1 MRWTLT
7 TGVASNLY
15 ERLGTRLAANL
26 MHGILLLEAI
36 QGAIKTP
43 MRDVSLGAHQ
53 HQLTNT
59 CQDCCSTAP
68 SSSSRK
74 ASSFPFERMVCHHV
88 SWAGPRSMHR
98 RFEIEWNRIESNR
111 KKSNIESNPPP
122 QKKNSTPPR
131 GGLDVL
137 VIRLGRHHCSTYTST
152 SNPPR
157 GGGKA
162 GMQHHHMIGQ
172 PA

>member
-1 MRWTLT
+1 MSKKAIWPSEQPKGSLRFRLATARRAVGACGKGGPPKKWPSMRWTLT
-7 TGVASNLY
+7 TGVAPNLY

-36 QGAIKTP
+36 QGAIKTKVTS
-43 MRDVSLGAHQ
+43 R
-53 HQLTNT
+53 
-59 CQDCCSTAP
+59 AP
-68 SSSSRK
+68 FN
-74 ASSFPFERMVCHHV
+74 AQAF
-88 SWAGPRSMHR
+88 A
-98 RFEIEWNRIESNR
+98 I
-111 KKSNIESNPPP
+111 NPPP
-122 QKKNSTPPR
+122 KKKASTPPR
-131 GGLDVL
+131 GGLDAL

-172 PA
+172 PSFC